1 MNIYLAFL
9 TLAAALAVLFKA
21 GDWFVSGAVGLSLRL
36 HMPKMLVGI
45 VIVGFS
51 TTLPE
56 LFVSVQSAWR
66 GFPEIAL
73 GNAIGSVIADDAL
86 ALALAAVIVPMLV
99 HRGTFLTAAPFL
111 IAIDFLAFGLAADGT
126 LSRWEGGLLV
136 CMLLAYILFA
146 LRQAAR
152 GRIQVSEEV
161 VQAQTEHTS
170 WKPILLHFGAGLA
183 GVLLCSHLIVE
194 SSLAIAHFYGI
205 SEFVIGLTI
214 VAVGT
219 SLPEIATVIAAAR
232 KRETEVAAGNIIG
245 ADILNVLWIAGMS
258 AVVNPITVSQ
268 QIILFSFPAM
278 IIVVLTMLL
287 FLRTGWRMT
296 RPEGLVLL
304 GMYGVYIWLLASW
317 FGTTLGGT

>member
-9 TLAAALAVLFKA
+9 ALAVALALLFKA
-21 GDWFVSGAVGLSLRL
+21 GGWFVSGAVGLSLRL
-36 HMPKMLVGI
+36 RLPKMLVGI
-45 VIVGFS
+45 VIVAFS

-56 LFVSVQSAWR
+56 LFVSVQAAWR

-86 ALALAAVIVPMLV
+86 ALALAAIIVPMLV
-99 HRGTFLTAAPFL
+99 HPGTFRTAAPFL

-126 LSRWEGGLLV
+126 LNRWEGGALVLVLL
-136 CMLLAYILFA
+136 LYILYA

-152 GRIQVSEEV
+152 GRVLLPSEV
-161 VQAQTEHTS
+161 AQAEREHAP
-170 WKPILLHFGAGLA
+170 WKRVLLHFGAGLA
-183 GVLLCSHLIVE
+183 GVLLCSQLIVE
-194 SSLAIAHFYGI
+194 SSLTIAHFYGI

-219 SLPEIATVIAAAR
+219 SLPEIACVIAAAR
-232 KRETEVAAGNIIG
+232 RRETEVAVGNIIG

-258 AVVNPITVSQ
+258 ALVNPITVSQ
-268 QIILFSFPAM
+268 QIIYFSFPAM
-278 IIVVLTMLL
+278 IVVVLTMLL

-296 RPEGLVLL
+296 RREGLFLL
-304 GMYGVYIWLLASW
+304 GMYGVYLWLLASW
-317 FGTTLGGT
+317 FGQPAG